1 MDKANEV
8 LGDEKNTEIENSQ
21 DRLISDRTEE
31 EARNEIEE
39 KLQVEVPDFLYLPDK
54 MDFDSYEIDEI
65 AQSVYIR
72 YYNGE
77 NYMYFVVQANYT
89 NTSGLYRNDEGDA

>member
-31 EARNEIEE
+31 KARSEIEE
-39 KLQVEVPDFLYLPDK
+39 KLQMEVPHF
-54 MDFDSYEIDEI
+54 F
-65 AQSVYIR
+65 
-72 YYNGE
+72 
-77 NYMYFVVQANYT
+77 YFAESN
-89 NTSGLYRNDEGDA
+89 EF